1 MLAMLVTRI
10 GEDNFWSNFLKV
22 LSKEDAE
29 KIRNMSNQN
38 LQIFHDPDDLEQS
51 LNFINQLPVENFMQ
65 FFEEIEAQIE
75 INKK

>member
-1 MLAMLVTRI
+1 MLVTRI